1 MEFRSVRYRHDD
13 GIFLLG
19 YVREMAIPFLLGG
32 GGVDSLLDLK
42 DL

>member
-32 GGVDSLLDLK
+32 GVDSLLDLK